1 MENKQTAVEWILDK
15 LAPYIHYPYAHSA
28 GYDVEELIEQA
39 KAMEKEQIIDA
50 RVSGFASSAEG
61 WNGEIPCM
69 KWSEM
74 VRETKCEEYY
84 NETYKQQDNNE

>member
-1 MENKQTAVEWILDK
+1 METKQTAVNWILDK
-15 LAPYIHYPYAHSA
+15 LAPYIYYPYAHSS

-61 WNGEIPCM
+61 WNGEVPCM

-84 NETYKQQDNNE
+84 NETYGKENQL

>member
-1 MENKQTAVEWILDK
+1 MENKQTAVEWLVEK
-15 LAPYIHYPYAHSA
+15 LAGKHNEFQALTFY
-28 GYDVEELIEQA
+28 YDHKEEIEQA

-61 WNGEIPCM
+61 WNGEVPCM

-74 VRETKCEEYY
+74 VREIKCEEYY
-84 NETYKQQDNNE
+84 NETYGK

>member
-1 MENKQTAVEWILDK
+1 METKQTAEKLTAMEQLINWIDSDCSPMDCVMK
-15 LAPYIHYPYAHSA
+15 AK
-28 GYDVEELIEQA
+28 ELL
-39 KAMEKEQIIDA
+39 AMEKEQIIDA

-84 NETYKQQDNNE
+84 NETYGK

>member
-1 MENKQTAVEWILDK
+1 MENKQTAVEWLFERLERMIPRTKLYDMDK
-15 LAPYIHYPYAHSA
+15 KQYL
-28 GYDVEELIEQA
+28 EQA

-84 NETYKQQDNNE
+84 NENYGKDNL

>member
-1 MENKQTAVEWILDK
+1 MENKQTAVEWLVEQ
-15 LAPYIHYPYAHSA
+15 YANENY
-28 GYDVEELIEQA
+28 GIEVYEQA

-84 NETYKQQDNNE
+84 NETYGSQAPQRLNQANGN